1 MCLAVPG
8 EVVAL
13 LPDNTARAR
22 FGETEITISLAF
34 VDDVQCGDYVLAHSG
49 FAITVLD
56 RDEAAAQLA
65 LWREYD
71 DVMRAER
78 AAETL
83 S

>member
-8 EVVAL
+8 EVVAK
-13 LPDNTARAR
+13 LPENMAQVR

-34 VDDVQCGDYVLAHSG
+34 VEDVQCGDYVLAHSG